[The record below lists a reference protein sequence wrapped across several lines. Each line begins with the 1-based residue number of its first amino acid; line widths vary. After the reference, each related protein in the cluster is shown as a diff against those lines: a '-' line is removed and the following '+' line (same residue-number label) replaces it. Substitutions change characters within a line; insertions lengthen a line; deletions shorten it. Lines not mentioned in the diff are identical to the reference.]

1 LEVSED
7 QMKIKE
13 MRDLSQEELN
23 TQVADARKEIV
34 SLRFA
39 HSLRKLESTAKIR
52 QTKKRLAQLLT
63 IITEKSDKTEKKG
76 K

>member
-1 LEVSED
+1 
-7 QMKIKE
+7 MKIKE

-39 HSLRKLESTAKIR
+39 HSLRKLESTAKLR

-63 IITEKSDKTEKKG
+63 VITEKSEKTEAKG
-76 K
+76 SK

>member
-1 LEVSED
+1 
-7 QMKIKE
+7 MKIKE

-23 TQVADARKEIV
+23 TQVADTRKEIV

-39 HSLRKLESTAKIR
+39 HSLRKLESTAKLR

-63 IITEKSDKTEKKG
+63 IITEKADKSEKKVSKG
-76 K
+76 KKGS

>member
-1 LEVSED
+1 
-7 QMKIKE
+7 MKIKE

-23 TQVADARKEIV
+23 TQVADTRKEIV

-39 HSLRKLESTAKIR
+39 HSLRKLESTAKLR

-63 IITEKSDKTEKKG
+63 IITEKADKSEKKVSKG
-76 K
+76 SK

>member
-1 LEVSED
+1 
-7 QMKIKE
+7 MKIKE

-39 HSLRKLESTAKIR
+39 HSLRKLESTAKLR

-63 IITEKSDKTEKKG
+63 VITEKSEKTEAKG
-76 K
+76 RK

>member
-1 LEVSED
+1 
-7 QMKIKE
+7 MKIKE

>member
-1 LEVSED
+1 
-7 QMKIKE
+7 MKIKE

-39 HSLRKLESTAKIR
+39 HSLRKLESTAKLR

-63 IITEKSDKTEKKG
+63 VITEKSEKKEAKG